1 MQALGPLT
9 LPPRSKD
16 QAAPFADPRLHPPVP
31 RAPYAAA
38 QHLGAGLSQQSPR
51 GHGEAEEGGPR
62 RRRRSATGPAGSV
75 AAPRGWKRLLPVGDH
90 FLQVLPLKRSGHHSR
105 SPESEFRLLT
115 SPLLRVKTDSSLEEW
130 RLLNAPSSPPRPE
143 EIKWKG
149 QK

>member
-16 QAAPFADPRLHPPVP
+16 QDPQSAGPRLHLPVP

-38 QHLGAGLSQQSPR
+38 QHLGAGLNQQSPR

-62 RRRRSATGPAGSV
+62 QRRRSATGPAGSI

-90 FLQVLPLKRSGHHSR
+90 FLPVLQLKRSGYRSR
-105 SPESEFRLLT
+105 SPKSEFRLLN
-115 SPLLRVKTDSSLEEW
+115 SPLLSVGTADNSSLEEW
-130 RLLNAPSSPPRPE
+130 RLLNAPSPPDQRR
-143 EIKWKG
+143 
-149 QK
+149 